1 MALYSLLKKYYY
13 LKSSPLCLIDKTSI
27 ILLRSVSL
35 TPSLWV
41 EIYVY
46 VQVNI
51 IYLSSLVFHIYVFKL
66 NTHALKMSR
75 PGTCSLV
82 G

>member
-13 LKSSPLCLIDKTSI
+13 LKSSPLRSIDKTSI
-27 ILLRSVSL
+27 ILRSVSV

-51 IYLSSLVFHIYVFKL
+51 IYLSLLVFHIYVFTL
-66 NTHALKMSR
+66 NTYALNMRSL
-75 PGTCSLV
+75 GTCSSV